1 MLVELKWGEFKI
13 STTRYGCK
21 AMRESD
27 EWVCWVCGG
36 LRWALDESTPEAAE
50 CTKDNG
56 ENYDQTK
63 LM

>member
-1 MLVELKWGEFKI
+1 
-13 STTRYGCK
+13 
-21 AMRESD
+21 MRESD